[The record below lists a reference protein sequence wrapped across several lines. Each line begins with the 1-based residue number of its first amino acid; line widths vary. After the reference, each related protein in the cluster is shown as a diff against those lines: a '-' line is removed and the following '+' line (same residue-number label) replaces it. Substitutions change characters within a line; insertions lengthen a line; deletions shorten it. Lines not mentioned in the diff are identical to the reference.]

1 MADGDD
7 LDRLKSDEPPRP
19 RGVDRKA
26 APNGAAIPEPLEGG
40 KGALVVHLGLP
51 RTATTFLQYSVFA
64 KTLSQ
69 RSNFIYVHRKRGE
82 NEKHLTRTL
91 RKLTKA
97 KESELAAMLSELNVR
112 LARLKETKGV
122 TPTNPTII
130 ISDENISLDG
140 KSIWLDEGPTP
151 IEVAMRLGRWAQ
163 NSATSGHYPVRLIL
177 GIRRQDQW
185 LASRYAQSAGGLDGF
200 CQSDFE
206 RRLQRVCEQ
215 ELQGAMQWL
224 DYARARRALATVFGD
239 ENVLLIPIESVSMAP
254 LQTLD
259 SLGRFIGRPS
269 LAEAYRRTA
278 PKDTRI
284 KPRNRLAT
292 GPNTWKLRG
301 GDDIT
306 LTETLSMR
314 IRMRF
319 GNSNQTLASDTGL
332 DLSFLGYF
340 EGCDPDS
347 SSPSRTTDTPSA
359 GPPCFP

>member
-1 MADGDD
+1 
-7 LDRLKSDEPPRP
+7 
-19 RGVDRKA
+19 
-26 APNGAAIPEPLEGG
+26 
-40 KGALVVHLGLP
+40 
-51 RTATTFLQYSVFA
+51 
-64 KTLSQ
+64 
-69 RSNFIYVHRKRGE
+69 
-82 NEKHLTRTL
+82 
-91 RKLTKA
+91 
-97 KESELAAMLSELNVR
+97 
-112 LARLKETKGV
+112 
-122 TPTNPTII
+122 
-130 ISDENISLDG
+130 
-140 KSIWLDEGPTP
+140 
-151 IEVAMRLGRWAQ
+151 
-163 NSATSGHYPVRLIL
+163 
-177 GIRRQDQW
+177 
-185 LASRYAQSAGGLDGF
+185 
-200 CQSDFE
+200 
-206 RRLQRVCEQ
+206 
-215 ELQGAMQWL
+215 MQWL